1 MLRPFARL
9 WLSHR
14 ASSRKVWPCADVVL
28 PNFGPYGTHGDRMR
42 LIKRLALR
50 TIRPFSLAISVPL
63 VLAASLASAPTA
75 FAAPADPAS
84 AEASASADGP
94 GEDPPLVSPEAVRDL
109 GVSPEASE
117 PEEVGN
123 PTSFAPR
130 ASRNTIRLAKYI
142 ARSGDTLRA
151 VAYRYFTTPSLL
163 AAVNKLAFGPEAD
176 PVLPAGETIQVPIA
190 RGSPSGFDQGEQL
203 LPGPGMHMSP
213 NLERKWGRPQVVRLF
228 RQAFT
233 ETFKRWPQRHP
244 ALIGSLSKAGGGKL
258 GRHKSH
264 RSGQDIDVGYFT
276 REGNRKEWGRP
287 SVKDMDMERTWFLVD
302 YLEQTGHVAAIFM
315 APDVQKGLYTYAAGR
330 GVKAERLRALFQ
342 YGPPGRANGSLIRH
356 SPGHRDHMHIR
367 LWVPEDMPE
376 IRADRA
382 T

>member
-1 MLRPFARL
+1 MCWPFARL

-14 ASSRKVWPCADVVL
+14 ASSRKVSLCAAAVL
-28 PNFGPYGTHGDRMR
+28 PNSGSDGWREVRMR
-42 LIKRLALR
+42 LNKHLEIR
-50 TIRPFSLAISVPL
+50 TIHRLTWATSVAL
-63 VLAASLASAPTA
+63 VLAATLVPPPPA
-75 FAAPADPAS
+75 FASPALPPDL
-84 AEASASADGP
+84 EASASADGA

-109 GVSPEASE
+109 GASADASE
-117 PEEVGN
+117 PDEAGN
-123 PTSFAPR
+123 PKSFAPR
-130 ASRNTIRLAKYI
+130 ATRNTIRLAKYI
-142 ARSGDTLRA
+142 ARAGDTLRA
-151 VAYRYFTTPSLL
+151 VAYRYFTSPSLL
-163 AAVNKLAFGPEAD
+163 AAVNKLPFGPDAD
-176 PVLPAGETIQVPIA
+176 PVLPIGETVEVPIA
-190 RGSPSGFDQGEQL
+190 RGSPSGFEQGEQL
-203 LPGPGMHMSP
+203 LPGPGMHMSE
-213 NLERKWGRPQVVRLF
+213 NLERKWGRPQAVRLF

-244 ALIGSLSKAGGGKL
+244 ALIGSLSKPGGGKL

-276 REGNRKEWGRP
+276 RESNRKEWGRP
-287 SVKDMDMERTWFLVD
+287 PVKDMDMERTWFLVD

-367 LWVPEDMPE
+367 LWVPQDMPE
-376 IRADRA
+376 IRSDRN